1 MPGVKGGHGP
11 DPVGEELPH
20 SGNRSKHFVIDL
32 FYTVS
37 VSERRLLPVLK
48 DRGQNRRTEG

>member
-1 MPGVKGGHGP
+1 MCWARKGAVALTLLVKSSP
-11 DPVGEELPH
+11 TEQV
-20 SGNRSKHFVIDL
+20 KAFIIDL